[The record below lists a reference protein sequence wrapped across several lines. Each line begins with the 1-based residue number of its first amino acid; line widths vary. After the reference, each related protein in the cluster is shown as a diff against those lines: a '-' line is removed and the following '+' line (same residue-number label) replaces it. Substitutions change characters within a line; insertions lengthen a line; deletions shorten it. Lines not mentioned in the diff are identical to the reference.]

1 MIKIFE
7 SERIDYVKVDP
18 NLINDYIKMVNDPEI
33 QKFISTI
40 PFTVS
45 FEDEMNWIKE
55 KMESDSIIFSM
66 IEKDTNEYIGNIEM
80 MNIEDNKGELGICI
94 TKDKCDKHYGT
105 EAINRFLDYA
115 YNDLNLDEVYL
126 NVHGDNKRAIK
137 CYENCNFIIDA
148 PGRHEGD
155 YHMIHQK
162 EKTND

>member
-1 MIKIFE
+1 MIKVFE
-7 SERIDYVKVDP
+7 SERIDFVKIDP
-18 NLINDYIKMVNDPEI
+18 NLVNDYIKMVNDPEI

-66 IEKDTNEYIGNIEM
+66 IEKSTNEYIGNIEM

-162 EKTND
+162 EKNND

>member
-1 MIKIFE
+1 MIKIFD

-18 NLINDYIKMVNDPEI
+18 NLVNDYIKMVNDPEI

-66 IEKDTNEYIGNIEM
+66 IEKSTNEYIGNIEM

>member
-1 MIKIFE
+1 MIKVFE
-7 SERIDYVKVDP
+7 SEKIDYVKVDP
-18 NLINDYIKMVNDPEI
+18 NLVNDYIKMVNDPEI

-80 MNIEDNKGELGICI
+80 MNIEDKKGELGICI
-94 TKDKCDKHYGT
+94 TKDKCDRHYGT